1 LLGVAVN
8 VRAAPAHAGFEP
20 PVSAIETDG
29 IEIAFTVIVIELD
42 VAGLPITPER
52 FDVIMQV
59 TTWPFV
65 NELLVYTGLL
75 VPTLMPFTCHW

>member
-1 LLGVAVN
+1 MLGVAVN
-8 VRAAPAHAGFEP
+8 VSAAPAHAGFEP
-20 PVSAIETDG
+20 PVIAIEADG
-29 IEIAFTVIVIELD
+29 IVIALTVIVIALD
-42 VAGLPITPER
+42 VAGLPITAER
-52 FDVIMQV
+52 LDVIMQV